1 MRFVYPTVTTN
12 GFGNNVITLAKAY
25 LISQSCRMT
34 YLPPIWPSTVH
45 VPGSKNGY
53 GYYFPSTLS
62 DWIRFRTFESLFR
75 VQRKLDLRLWPPMVL
90 FDRIVYEQTKVVDA
104 GDACLAYLKTLGLE
118 DATRP
123 VVVTTGGMWGGY
135 ASIRRA
141 RSWIEQLLLSHP
153 QTRQRLADIEESL
166 GTRLRIAIN
175 IRMGDFL
182 SPNAA
187 QADRQGERLVR
198 LPLEWVSRVCREIRK
213 ICSCEIL
220 LVTDGTREEL
230 LPFLE
235 EFDPIHLIGQ
245 PFSALLG
252 LLLLSRS
259 HLVVCSNS
267 TYSRI
272 ACFLN
277 DRPYIWFADT
287 LVRDSSGQHGYLWKD
302 NGTPLPAWF
311 KPAAKSNDT
320 SPDGVRRCFA
330 LSSEFQTIP
339 AGLKRYLKSDGTW
352 PIEISDDLLYGQPVS
367 LIA

>member
-12 GFGNNVITLAKAY
+12 GFGNNVITLAKAF

-34 YLPPIWPSTVH
+34 YLPPLWPPTVH

-53 GYYFPSTLS
+53 GYYFPSTLT
-62 DWIRFRTFESLFR
+62 DRGRLRAFESLFR
-75 VQRKLDLRLWPPMVL
+75 VSRKLGVRLWPPMVL
-90 FDRIVYEQTKVVDA
+90 FDRTDYEQTQVEDA

-135 ASIRRA
+135 GAIRRA

-153 QTRQRLADIEESL
+153 QTRKCLANIEESL
-166 GTRLRIAIN
+166 GTRLRIGVHL
-175 IRMGDFL
+175 RMGDFL
-182 SPNAA
+182 SPSAA
-187 QADRQGERLVR
+187 QADRQGERVVR
-198 LPLEWVSRVCREIRK
+198 LPLNWVSRVCREIRK
-213 ICSCEIL
+213 ICNCEIL

-267 TYSRI
+267 TYSRV

-287 LVRDSSGQHGYLWKD
+287 LVRDSSGRHGYLWKA

-311 KPAAKSNDT
+311 KPTAKSNDT
-320 SPDGVRRCFA
+320 SPDAVRRCFG
-330 LSSEFQTIP
+330 LGNEFHTMP
-339 AGLKRYLKSDGTW
+339 KGLKRYLESNGTLA
-352 PIEISDDLLYGQPVS
+352 IESPNDLLYGQPVS